1 MIVSD
6 YNPEK
11 LREKRLD
18 ERVKKLEDA
27 SRIIGENSLN
37 ELNKLIDIYD
47 EKMYIWL
54 TELWESRIGG
64 FYYSPSAR
72 DNAGFLPDLESTG
85 QALQF
90 IHDSGLCPEYKDIPE
105 TIKMKMISFA
115 RELQCAE
122 DGFFYHPQWGKDIPT
137 SRRGRDL
144 VWANGIIQR
153 LGAAMKYPS
162 PLDTQAK
169 AAPKRAEHLSDINA
183 YKKYLSQFEDP
194 DSKYYIKKHS
204 YPLGNLLA
212 SQGAQIKA
220 AGDEYV
226 LCTKEFLDRHQ
237 YSHNGLWQEK
247 TDYDPVNGLMKI
259 STLYSMLGL
268 ELPNAEQAL
277 KSALEVA
284 LKPDGASRIVYV
296 YNPLCAMKEALKSV
310 KISCGEERAS
320 ELRKTVLDSASEIIS
335 ASRNKVLRF
344 KKEDGSFSYC
354 PDRSADKS
362 QGVPVAIPNT
372 NEGDVNST
380 KISLCAVLGETCGAL
395 GIETPRVFSS
405 ADGRLFFNLL
415 QERNDVK

>member
-1 MIVSD
+1 MIISD
-6 YNPEK
+6 YELEK
-11 LREKRLD
+11 LRAIRAK
-18 ERVKKLEDA
+18 EREHGFNAAADVIGNDALVELKKLV
-27 SRIIGENSLN
+27 
-37 ELNKLIDIYD
+37 DIYD

-54 TELWESRIGG
+54 SELWKPRIGG

-72 DNAGFLPDLESTG
+72 NNEGFLPDLESTG

-90 IHDSGLCPEYKDIPE
+90 IHDSGLCPDYKDIPE
-105 TIKMKMISFA
+105 KIKMKMISFA
-115 RELQCAE
+115 RELQSAE

-144 VWANGIIQR
+144 VWANGIIQK
-153 LGAAMKYPS
+153 LGGTMKHPS
-162 PLDTQAK
+162 PLDSQAK
-169 AAPKRAEHLSDINA
+169 AAPKRAEHLSDIRA
-183 YKKYLSQFEDP
+183 FKKYLSEFEEP
-194 DSKYYIKKHS
+194 NSKYYVKKHS

-220 AGDEYV
+220 AGSEFI
-226 LCTKEFLDRHQ
+226 LCVKDFLDRHQ
-237 YSHNGLWQEK
+237 YSHNGLWEEE

-277 KSALEVA
+277 KSALNVA
-284 LKPDGASRIVYV
+284 LKPDGANRIVFI
-296 YNPLCAMKEALKSV
+296 YNPLCAMKEAINSITLSRGAEYADNIR
-310 KISCGEERAS
+310 KII
-320 ELRKTVLDSASEIIS
+320 LNSAPEVIS
-335 ASRNKVLRF
+335 AARNKVLRF
-344 KKEDGSFSYC
+344 KKNDGSFSYC

-395 GIETPRVFSS
+395 GINRPSVFSLD
-405 ADGRLFFNLL
+405 DGNAFFRLVENI
-415 QERNDVK
+415 